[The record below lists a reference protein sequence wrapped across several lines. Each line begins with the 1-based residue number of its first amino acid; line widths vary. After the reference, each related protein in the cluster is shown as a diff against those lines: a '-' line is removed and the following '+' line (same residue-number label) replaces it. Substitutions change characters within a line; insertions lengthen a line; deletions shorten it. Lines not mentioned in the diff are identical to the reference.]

1 MVEAGTVLGG
11 KYRLRA
17 PLGEGGMGA
26 VWIADNLAIKGAE
39 VAVKVLH
46 AHFARET
53 ETVQRFRQ
61 EAEAAVCIGHPNIVK
76 VFDFG
81 SSPDGAPYLVMER
94 MVGESLAA
102 RLEREGALAPEEAV
116 DIVVEVLRALE
127 AAHDK
132 DILHR
137 DMKPENIF
145 LAQAGELIMPKI
157 LDFGVSKILGDD
169 AERVRMTRTGALVGT
184 PAYMSPEQALGDAT
198 VDLRSDVWAMGV
210 ILYELLSG
218 HLPYEGTNYNAVLI
232 RIATGDSTPLAAVAP
247 HLPPGLVAIVA
258 RAMARER
265 GQRFGSVGAMREAL
279 ERWRRGDDPGVS
291 LPPPQPTPS
300 PRASA
305 PHMHADTMLATP
317 APTVAP
323 ASKPSRVP
331 VLLASVAALTVAL
344 VMGVALRRPAAQ
356 PALQAEASASM
367 RAATA
372 AGGHALRIDN
382 LPPRAHIAVDDAPVM
397 LPTRLAADG
406 DHRVRVEAPGY
417 RPWMAVV
424 SRPSAD
430 VVLRYAGEPEA
441 PTLPTTA
448 EAPTVLPPHAI
459 VPARPPVARGV
470 AGPRRGRRPATGSV
484 NDLLATNPGI

>member
-11 KYRLRA
+11 KYRLRE
-17 PLGEGGMGA
+17 PLGEGGMGS

-46 AHFARET
+46 AHFAREP
-53 ETVQRFRQ
+53 ETVQRFKQ

-81 SSPDGAPYLVMER
+81 ASPDGSPYMVMER
-94 MVGESLAA
+94 MIGESLAA
-102 RLEREGALAPEEAV
+102 RLEREGRLPADDAV

-145 LAQAGELIMPKI
+145 LAQAGELVMPKI

-184 PAYMSPEQALGDAT
+184 PAYMSPEQAMGEAT
-198 VDLRSDVWAMGV
+198 VDLRSDLWAMGV

-218 HLPYEGTNYNAVLI
+218 HLPYEGTNYNTVLI
-232 RIATGDSTPLAAVAP
+232 RIATGDCTPLESVAP
-247 HLPPGLVAIVA
+247 DLPLGLRAIVS

-265 GQRFGSVGAMREAL
+265 GQRFASVGAMREAL

-291 LPPPQPTPS
+291 LVP
-300 PRASA
+300 SA
-305 PHMHADTMLATP
+305 PVATRTSSPHTHAETLLATP
-317 APTVAP
+317 APTLGPPTPPRSRMPVFLGAAAAVA
-323 ASKPSRVP
+323 
-331 VLLASVAALTVAL
+331 VAL
-344 VMGVALRRPAAQ
+344 VMGVFLRHPAAEPALR
-356 PALQAEASASM
+356 AESSASLG
-367 RAATA
+367 
-372 AGGHALRIDN
+372 AGAGAGHQLRIDN
-382 LPPRAHIAVDDAPVM
+382 LPPRAHIAVDDTPVM
-397 LPTRLAADG
+397 LPTRLRADG
-406 DHRVRVEAPGY
+406 DHRVRVEAPGF

-424 SRPSAD
+424 SRPTAD
-430 VVLRYAGEPEA
+430 VVLAYAGEPEA
-441 PTLPTTA
+441 PTLPA
-448 EAPTVLPPHAI
+448 EPVAPS
-459 VPARPPVARGV
+459 VPLAVPVGRTPVARGANV
-470 AGPRRGRRPATGSV
+470 PRRPRRHEPGSV

>member
-1 MVEAGTVLGG
+1 MVEAGTILGG

-17 PLGEGGMGA
+17 PLGEGGMGT

-46 AHFARET
+46 AHFARES

-81 SSPDGAPYLVMER
+81 SATDGSPYLVMER

-102 RLEREGALAPEEAV
+102 RLEREGALVPEEAV

-127 AAHDK
+127 AAHEK

-232 RIATGDSTPLAAVAP
+232 RIATGDSTPLAEVAP
-247 HLPPGLVAIVA
+247 HLPSGLVAIVA
-258 RAMARER
+258 RAMARAR
-265 GQRFGSVGAMREAL
+265 GQRFAGIGAMREAL

-291 LPPPQPTPS
+291 LPPRS
-300 PRASA
+300 PVPSA
-305 PHMHADTMLATP
+305 PAPVHATHADTMLATP
-317 APTVAP
+317 APTVVP
-323 ASKPSRVP
+323 ALKASRLP
-331 VLLASVAALTVAL
+331 ALLVSAAALAVAL
-344 VMGVALRRPAAQ
+344 VMGVALRRTAAQ
-356 PALQAEASASM
+356 PAVRAEAAVTL
-367 RAATA
+367 RAAT
-372 AGGHALRIDN
+372 GPDRHALRIDN

-397 LPTRLAADG
+397 LPTQLAADG
-406 DHRVRVEAPGY
+406 DHRVRVDAPGY

-424 SRPSAD
+424 SRPTAD
-430 VVLRYAGEPEA
+430 VVLRYGGEPDA
-441 PTLPTTA
+441 LPTTEVPTAVPPPPPA
-448 EAPTVLPPHAI
+448 EV
-459 VPARPPVARGV
+459 VPARGRVARGV
-470 AGPRRGRRPATGSV
+470 AGARRGRRPATGSV

>member
-11 KYRLRA
+11 KYRLRE
-17 PLGEGGMGA
+17 PLGEGGMGS

-53 ETVQRFRQ
+53 ESVQRFRQ

-81 SSPDGAPYLVMER
+81 ASPDGAPYLVMER
-94 MVGESLAA
+94 MLGESLAA
-102 RLEREGALAPEEAV
+102 RLEREGRLEPEDAV
-116 DIVVEVLRALE
+116 DIVIEVLRALE

-137 DMKPENIF
+137 DLKPENIF
-145 LAQAGELIMPKI
+145 LAQAGERVMPKI

-198 VDLRSDVWAMGV
+198 VDLRSDLWAMGV

-218 HLPYEGTNYNAVLI
+218 HLPYEGNNYNAVLI
-232 RIATGDSTPLAAVAP
+232 RIATGDCTPLAAVAP
-247 HLPPGLVAIVA
+247 HLPIGLQAIVS

-265 GQRFGSVGAMREAL
+265 GQRFVRVAAMREAL

-291 LPPPQPTPS
+291 LVPAPPVPS
-300 PRASA
+300 LLRSS
-305 PHMHADTMLATP
+305 PHMHAETLLATP
-317 APTVAP
+317 APTLSPPEPRP
-323 ASKPSRVP
+323 ARWP
-331 VLLASVAALTVAL
+331 VWLGSAAALAVAV
-344 VMGVALRRPAAQ
+344 VMGAFLRHPAAE
-356 PALQAEASASM
+356 PAM
-367 RAATA
+367 RAEPTATLRAA
-372 AGGHALRIDN
+372 AGVSHQLRIDN
-382 LPPRAHIAVDDAPVM
+382 LPPRAHIAVDDTPVM
-397 LPTRLAADG
+397 LPTRLGADG

-424 SRPSAD
+424 ARPTGN
-430 VVLRYAGEPEA
+430 VVLTYAGEPEA
-441 PTLPTTA
+441 PIAQSPP
-448 EAPTVLPPHAI
+448 EVLPGPVVAP
-459 VPARPPVARGV
+459 VLRAPVARGSTS
-470 AGPRRGRRPATGSV
+470 PRRVRRPAAGSV